1 MPPERVSEQV
11 SIERVAD
18 HVALLEFNRPPHN
31 HFDARLVEDIA
42 VAMERLDAD
51 PSCRAIVL
59 CSTGRHFCAGADFS
73 ADNPAGEHLYDA
85 AGRLF
90 EIGIPIVAAVQGAA
104 VGGGLGVA
112 LAADFRVASPESR
125 FAANF
130 ARLGIHPGFGL
141 TVTLPLVVGQ
151 QHALEILLT
160 GARLRGEQA
169 HTIGLC
175 DRLVPSERLREEA
188 TALAEELAGSAPLAL
203 RSIKATLRGQDLAA
217 RVRDAMAA
225 EAVEQA
231 KLFATQDFQE
241 GVAAYRE
248 RRAARFE
255 GR

>member
-1 MPPERVSEQV
+1 MAREQISDDV
-11 SIERVAD
+11 SIERSGD
-18 HVALLEFNRPPHN
+18 HVALVEFNRPPN
-31 HFDARLVEDIA
+31 NFFNARLVEEIA
-42 VAMERLDAD
+42 GAMEQLDGD
-51 PSCRAIVL
+51 PACRVIVL

-73 ADNPAGEHLYDA
+73 GENPAGGHLYDA

-90 EIGIPIVAAVQGAA
+90 EVGIPIVAAVQGAA

-130 ARLGIHPGFGL
+130 ARLGIHQGFGL

-151 QHALEILLT
+151 QRALEILLT
-160 GARLRGEQA
+160 GVRLRGEQA
-169 HTIGLC
+169 HAIGLC

-188 TALAEELAGSAPLAL
+188 VALAEELAGSAPLAV
-203 RSIKATLRGQDLAA
+203 RSIRATLRGDLAA
-217 RVRDAMAA
+217 RVRDAMAQ
-225 EAVEQA
+225 EATEQA

-248 RRAARFE
+248 RRPPRFE